1 MAQIPKGREVICIC
15 ESGTR
20 SSMAARHL
28 KAQGFRVSNMRGGMS
43 LWVSA
48 GLPVKTGLVKSGIAG
63 KQNIRKT
70 LDLFSTPCYDIHT

>member
-1 MAQIPKGREVICIC
+1 MAQIPKGRKVICIC

-28 KAQGFRVSNMRGGMS
+28 KAQGFRVSNMRDGMS

-48 GLPVKTGLVKSGIAG
+48 GLPEKTGLVKSGIAG
-63 KQNIRKT
+63 KQNIRKI
-70 LDLFSTPCYDIHT
+70 LELFPHPCYDIHT